1 MTGDLNARCG
11 TLTDFVNF
19 EDSISEV
26 NFDFETN
33 SLLNRNNLLE
43 LGFPLERYSNDRLC
57 NNFGYRLLD
66 LCKTLDIHIV
76 NGRCGSD
83 AFIGQN
89 TCVKGSLIDFVVAS
103 PELFPMFSSFHI
115 LDFDPL
121 LSDVHKAV
129 KFSILCKRE
138 ITNSE
143 AEEPTE
149 SPEVTKTIWNRD
161 LRPEF
166 RNSFD
171 QEEPLCKWYFTRV
184 RKLSGVP
191 ERRSYFKYRLYY

>member
-1 MTGDLNARCG
+1 M
-11 TLTDFVNF
+11 
-19 EDSISEV
+19 
-26 NFDFETN
+26 
-33 SLLNRNNLLE
+33 
-43 LGFPLERYSNDRLC
+43 
-57 NNFGYRLLD
+57 
-66 LCKTLDIHIV
+66 CKTLDIHIV

-83 AFIGQN
+83 DFIGQN

-103 PELFPMFSSFHI
+103 PELFPLFSSFHI

-143 AEEPTE
+143 AKEPTE
-149 SPEVTKTIWNRD
+149 SPEVTKTIWNPD

-191 ERRSYFKYRLYY
+191 EIRSYFKYRLYY